1 MLAAVALIAEVTV
14 GTTGIQSVVMLPVGV
29 PMVGPAFHDEGGF
42 VQVLLKETVTL
53 HRTSLF
59 LEDCI
64 YVRSL

>member
-42 VQVLLKETVTL
+42 VQVLLKETVTF
-53 HRTSLF
+53 TSYEFVPGGLY
-59 LEDCI
+59 LC
-64 YVRSL
+64 